1 MSTTKKTDLFDKIR
15 DFQLTILSK
24 KPGSQEMIHDVRM
37 MNFKLRPLS
46 GNVSDLDFSNF
57 DFIDAL
63 WSLGKLDEFF
73 REEYDSVSD
82 DEKDAFYR
90 LVDDIRVNFQQQLN
104 KANIASIDFEETPK
118 QMFEVEI
125 IKDNNLKVN

>member
-1 MSTTKKTDLFDKIR
+1 MRTPKKTDLFEKIR

-24 KPGSQEMIHDVRM
+24 KPASQEMMHEVRM

-46 GNVSDLDFSNF
+46 GNVSELDFSNF

-73 REEYDSVSD
+73 REEYNNVSD

-90 LVDDIRVNFQQQLN
+90 LVDDIRFNFQQQLN
-104 KANIASIDFEETPK
+104 KANIASIDFEESPK
-118 QMFEVEI
+118 HMFEVEI
-125 IKDNNLKVN
+125 IKDNNLKIN

>member
-1 MSTTKKTDLFDKIR
+1 
-15 DFQLTILSK
+15 
-24 KPGSQEMIHDVRM
+24 M

-46 GNVSDLDFSNF
+46 GNVSDLDFSNL

-73 REEYDSVSD
+73 RDEYNNVEE

-90 LVDDIRVNFQQQLN
+90 LIDDIRLNFQQQLN
-104 KANIASIDFEETPK
+104 KANIAAIDFEESPK

-125 IKDNNLKVN
+125 IKDSNLKVN